1 MLMVYPWHLLQVCYF
16 DHPPQNLQKLKFHFQ
31 TRISTGRMSGESFEW
46 WNIHTLCG
54 IDSYNWNIGVF
65 MQPDLPTWII
75 QTLRDSSK
83 LEYLGRL
90 LAGQFNIFPTS
101 QNLHVLQFVV
111 LSNISLSLFIPVSL
125 SFKTYLLKRRFN
137 TLTSSSVQAVSPYSK
152 WIWSFLVN
160 FIIFNGRIVQSII
173 HNFKVLPFQLTR
185 RHKCTRLLLHL

>member
-1 MLMVYPWHLLQVCYF
+1 MTFTSGLLLWPSSSESTKTKVSFPNKDLHWAHEWRELRMIEHPNTLRHWLLQLEYWGLHAARSPDM
-16 DHPPQNLQKLKFHFQ
+16 DHPNTP
-31 TRISTGRMSGESFEW
+31 
-46 WNIHTLCG
+46 
-54 IDSYNWNIGVF
+54 
-65 MQPDLPTWII
+65 
-75 QTLRDSSK
+75 
-83 LEYLGRL
+83 RL
-90 LAGQFNIFPTS
+90 LKTGILGSSFSRTIQHISYITESTCTAIRCLFKYF
-101 QNLHVLQFVV
+101 
-111 LSNISLSLFIPVSL
+111 SLSLFIPVSL